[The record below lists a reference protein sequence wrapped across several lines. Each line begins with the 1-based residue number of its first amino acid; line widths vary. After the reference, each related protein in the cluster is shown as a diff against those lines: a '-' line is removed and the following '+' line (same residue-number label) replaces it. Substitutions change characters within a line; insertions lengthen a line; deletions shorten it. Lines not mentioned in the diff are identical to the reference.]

1 MSGTESLSCW
11 LLRAPSSSSTKEGF
25 LFPLPEKDAFCC
37 FKKLFLED
45 GGRRGAQQLRS
56 RIARCIGGVSSCY
69 WKFRSL
75 TEVSRSSCSLLMWKK
90 LQFFFSIRVF
100 CCVSLRQFLSFS
112 DYDRRSSSASKR
124 EGAYSGVRKR
134 TLHEAWKHGMCSSLF
149 SSQRSCK
156 SPADSFKEQ
165 TYAVSL
171 RLEKNLI
178 SDLSTFQDSHGC
190 RM

>member
-1 MSGTESLSCW
+1 MSGTESLSCC

-25 LFPLPEKDAFCC
+25 LFPLLENDAVCR

-75 TEVSRSSCSLLMWKK
+75 IEVSRSSCSLLMWTKTPN
-90 LQFFFSIRVF
+90 FFFDRSVLLCQFAAIF
-100 CCVSLRQFLSFS
+100 FLLWLRSKIFFS
-112 DYDRRSSSASKR
+112 KQERGYLFWCQK
-124 EGAYSGVRKR
+124 
-134 TLHEAWKHGMCSSLF
+134 TNEAWKHGMCSSLF

-165 TYAVSL
+165 TRAVSL

-178 SDLSTFQDSHGC
+178 SDLSRFQESHGC